1 MPFSI
6 FPKTTKFARQTR
18 LCADRANQARRT
30 TILTHDAVD
39 DASACADASKL
50 AVAQPIEDR
59 IDTRTCVVD
68 TDVDDVAPDS
78 AAEVHRSP
86 PLSFFKKRSSQLPRV
101 QCLLLFMFMVIKLL
115 CYRSNAPVQRRRRNL
130 HN

>member
-1 MPFSI
+1 M
-6 FPKTTKFARQTR
+6 
-18 LCADRANQARRT
+18 RRPSQSSETT

-39 DASACADASKL
+39 DASACVDASKL
-50 AVAQPIEDR
+50 AVVQPIEDR

-68 TDVDDVAPDS
+68 IDVNDVAPDS

-115 CYRSNAPVQRRRRNL
+115 CYRSNAPVQRKRRNL
-130 HN
+130 RN